1 MAVDAFLGSIR
12 LENFV
17 DFYLPN
23 DYTVFTTGETKGI
36 EALAEEISHIQG
48 VSSVDINYAANAV
61 LNPEEEV
68 LQPFLEKAFP
78 EKKER
83 QEAIANYK
91 KAPNQE
97 ENGFTAP
104 VVAVSK
110 RMIEK
115 YNERAEKKVDIARFE
130 EGEVCVLDSLLEKG
144 EVQKAAGK
152 MITMTDVSSKKELTI
167 EVAACAALEENGVFN
182 IGYYWN
188 TEGAPECILI
198 SKKAMDRFCKETH
211 INNVIVDCEPES
223 EGYVTKKMKEDVMV
237 NPCVRT
243 LEVKSE
249 TIEGFYS
256 SMKAMNIV
264 GGGISFVLILIG
276 MANFVN
282 VMLTGVYIRRNEL
295 AVMESVGMTKKQV
308 KKMLVFEGSYYG
320 ILTLALILTVGNVM
334 IKLITDMSRQIAD
347 YAVAYYP
354 AALLAVTAVVIM
366 AACII
371 VPVILYHMIS
381 KESITE
387 RIRQA
392 N

>member
-1 MAVDAFLGSIR
+1 
-12 LENFV
+12 
-17 DFYLPN
+17 
-23 DYTVFTTGETKGI
+23 
-36 EALAEEISHIQG
+36 
-48 VSSVDINYAANAV
+48 
-61 LNPEEEV
+61 
-68 LQPFLEKAFP
+68 
-78 EKKER
+78 
-83 QEAIANYK
+83 
-91 KAPNQE
+91 
-97 ENGFTAP
+97 
-104 VVAVSK
+104 
-110 RMIEK
+110 
-115 YNERAEKKVDIARFE
+115 
-130 EGEVCVLDSLLEKG
+130 
-144 EVQKAAGK
+144 
-152 MITMTDVSSKKELTI
+152 
-167 EVAACAALEENGVFN
+167 
-182 IGYYWN
+182 
-188 TEGAPECILI
+188 
-198 SKKAMDRFCKETH
+198 
-211 INNVIVDCEPES
+211 
-223 EGYVTKKMKEDVMV
+223 
-237 NPCVRT
+237 
-243 LEVKSE
+243 
-249 TIEGFYS
+249 
-256 SMKAMNIV
+256 MKAMNVV